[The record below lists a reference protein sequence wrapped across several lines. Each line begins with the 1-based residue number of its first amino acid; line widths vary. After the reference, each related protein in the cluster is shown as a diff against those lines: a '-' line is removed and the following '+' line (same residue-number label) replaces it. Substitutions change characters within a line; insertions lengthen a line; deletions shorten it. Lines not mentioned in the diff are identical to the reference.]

1 MCANK
6 FPNPDGT
13 GNKKDFREEMYETT
27 EKPRQKQQRQGPLN
41 WRGFLVLSLA
51 FGGLGGAYAYLRALR
66 VKEQEIER
74 KREVGK
80 ASIGGPWNNLID
92 QDGNVKHSSDF
103 HGKWILLYFGFTHCP
118 DICPDEMEKISEATD
133 ILAAEANDSKL
144 QNEGV
149 AEVLPL
155 IITVDP
161 LRDSASAMKE
171 YCQEFHPKMIGL
183 TGTEENI
190 KKACQAYRVYF
201 SQGPSDEDDDYIVD
215 HTIITYLVDPDGNFV
230 DYYGQRKT
238 AKEMAHS
245 VKIHMLR
252 FFNQQKKDSI
262 FDFKKFMPGSS
273 AKPDIEVSTT
283 GPIKT

>member
-1 MCANK
+1 MCENK
-6 FPNPDGT
+6 IPHPDGT
-13 GNKKDFREEMYETT
+13 GSKKDFREEMYETT

-149 AEVLPL
+149 AEVIPL

-161 LRDSASAMKE
+161 LRDSVS
-171 YCQEFHPKMIGL
+171 
-183 TGTEENI
+183 
-190 KKACQAYRVYF
+190 
-201 SQGPSDEDDDYIVD
+201 
-215 HTIITYLVDPDGNFV
+215 
-230 DYYGQRKT
+230 
-238 AKEMAHS
+238 
-245 VKIHMLR
+245 
-252 FFNQQKKDSI
+252 FFN
-262 FDFKKFMPGSS
+262 
-273 AKPDIEVSTT
+273 
-283 GPIKT
+283 